1 MVAISAGH
9 EGTTVKE
16 KELRL
21 ALVCFGGV
29 SLAIYMHGITKE
41 ILKLVRASSMLHRI
55 TDRASRSNASF
66 ADLVDRN
73 DPEYDCEA
81 VYFDLLRELG
91 RKVEL
96 RVIVDIIAGASA
108 GGINGTML
116 ARALSHDLPTAR
128 LRDLWLDH
136 ADVSELLAPEARA
149 RGWSKWFLRPLFWL
163 IGASRL
169 EFARDAEVRAKLSMF
184 VRSRW
189 FKPPLDGLRMA
200 GLMYDA
206 VTAMGRPKSPEASL
220 LPSGHGLDLFVT
232 VTDYYGSQQLV
243 HIHDPAIIHERVHRH
258 LFHFQYRRRPN
269 GEVESDFDLANA
281 PALAFAA
288 RATSSIPG
296 AFPPARIVEMDELIR
311 RRGAA
316 WPRRADFIRRNFANY
331 VEADIDAA
339 SAPFID
345 GSVLNNRP
353 FREAIRAIP
362 GRPAYREVDRRI
374 IYIDPDPRPQTA
386 RARDHAPGFF
396 ATLKGALS
404 DIPRS
409 EPVSDE
415 LSWVNGFNERA
426 RRLKAIVERARP
438 QVSRLVENVMTGTHN
453 GIAEAQIREWRE
465 QANMRAAEDAG
476 FAYEGYVGLKLA
488 SARAFISQMI
498 ATVHGV
504 QPGSAFARVISEV
517 VDAWSA
523 RAEALDRQ
531 TESFR
536 SEAAQGLEAAPRWI
550 NLLLNFDIDYR
561 KRRLHFMIEGQNRL
575 YEMLDSAPLKG
586 IEASLVD
593 RLKRKFY
600 DSLDALQRRESLAQ
614 SDREIRDLVA
624 TIFPQAPSADE
635 IRDLGQYARLV
646 AARRASEIDRL
657 IDRLASTIDLDAS
670 TRDIDGLLAE
680 AFHDGWPAEAS
691 REVLINYLGFPF
703 WDVLTFP
710 VMTWREIGEFNELLI
725 DRISVHDA
733 RALRHCERAQ
743 KLKGVAFEHAAAFL
757 SRAFRENDYL
767 LGRMHALDRLVDI
780 VCDSVG
786 PGVLTEADLLALKRR
801 GFMQILDSEAPH
813 LPNSGELI
821 AELRACVAVMTADQ
835 RPADA
840 APPPSE
846 PARAG
851 ARPAAAP
858 QGAEP
863 ADNVLSAGEAAAV

>member
-1 MVAISAGH
+1 
-9 EGTTVKE
+9 VKE
-16 KELRL
+16 KELRF

-41 ILKLVRASSMLHRI
+41 ILKLVRASSTLHRI
-55 TDRASRSNASF
+55 TDRARRANAAF
-66 ADLVDRN
+66 ADFANRD
-73 DPEYDCEA
+73 DPEYDSEA
-81 VYFDLLRELG
+81 IYFELLRELG

-116 ARALSHDLPTAR
+116 ARALSHDLPTGR
-128 LRDLWLDH
+128 LRDLWLDN

-149 RGWSKWFLRPLFWL
+149 RGWSKWFLRPLFWV
-163 IGASRL
+163 ISASRF
-169 EFARDAEVRAKLSMF
+169 EIVRDAEVRAKLSMF

-206 VTAMGRPKSPEASL
+206 VTAMGSPRSAEASL

-232 VTDYYGSQQLV
+232 VTDYYGFQQLV
-243 HIHDPAIIHERVHRH
+243 SIHDPAIISERVHRH
-258 LFHFQYRRRPN
+258 LFHFKYRRRSN

-296 AFPPARIVEMDELIR
+296 AFPPARIVEMDELVR
-311 RRGAA
+311 KEGAA
-316 WPRRADFIRRNFANY
+316 WPRRADFIQRNFANY
-331 VEADIDAA
+331 LDAEIDPAL
-339 SAPFID
+339 APFLD

-374 IYIDPDPRPQTA
+374 LYIDPDPRPPKS
-386 RARDHAPGFF
+386 RAREQVPGFF
-396 ATLKGALS
+396 AALKGALS

-409 EPVSDE
+409 EPVTDE
-415 LSWVNGFNERA
+415 LSWVDGFNERA

-438 QVSRLVENVMTGTHN
+438 QVSRLVENVIIGSHD

-465 QANMRAAEDAG
+465 QANVRAAHDGG

-488 SARAFISQMI
+488 SARAFISQLIMTI
-498 ATVHGV
+498 RGA
-504 QPGSAFARVISEV
+504 QPGSPFARAIAEVI
-517 VDAWSA
+517 DAWAA
-523 RAEALDRQ
+523 RAEASDRQ
-531 TESFR
+531 AGATSFR
-536 SEAAQGLEAAPRWI
+536 SGAAQGLDAAPRWV
-550 NLLLNFDIDYR
+550 NLLLDFDIDYR
-561 KRRLHFMIEGQNRL
+561 KRRLNFLIEGQNRL
-575 YEMLDSAPLKG
+575 YEMLDTAPLEG
-586 IEASLVD
+586 IDASLVD
-593 RLKRKFY
+593 RLKRRFY
-600 DSLDALQRRESLAQ
+600 DSLDALQQRENVERFDQ
-614 SDREIRDLVA
+614 DIRDLVA
-624 TIFPQAPSADE
+624 DIFPQAPSADE
-635 IRDLGQYARLV
+635 VRDIGQYARAV
-646 AARRASEIDRL
+646 AAQHGAKIDSL
-657 IDRLASTIDLDAS
+657 IEQLAAAIDLDAS

-680 AFHDGWPAEAS
+680 AFAEGWTREAS

-725 DRISVHDA
+725 DRISVNDA
-733 RALRHCERAQ
+733 RALKNCEGAQ
-743 KLKGVAFEHAAAFL
+743 KLKGLAFEHSAAFL

-767 LGRMHALDRLVDI
+767 LGRLHALDRLLDI
-780 VCDSVG
+780 VCDSAG
-786 PGVLTEADLLALKRR
+786 PGVFTEADLLALKKR

-821 AELRACVAVMTADQ
+821 ADLRASIAALG
-835 RPADA
+835 ADA
-840 APPPSE
+840 ERPSDAAALS
-846 PARAG
+846 ARAHDTDV
-851 ARPAAAP
+851 RPVGGPYGGGLGDEALP
-858 QGAEP
+858 AEE
-863 ADNVLSAGEAAAV
+863 ATSAV